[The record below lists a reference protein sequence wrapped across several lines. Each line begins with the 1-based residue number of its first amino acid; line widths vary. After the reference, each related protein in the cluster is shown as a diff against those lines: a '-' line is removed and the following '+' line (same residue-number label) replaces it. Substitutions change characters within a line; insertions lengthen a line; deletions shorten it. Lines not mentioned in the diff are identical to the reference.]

1 MRRDG
6 GHFAEQHAEC
16 LLWRAGEPPGLCHL
30 IETRQLFDRL
40 ASLLVFGPESAS
52 EHAQSR
58 QDIDLYSC
66 NSAWVAEMKPL
77 ARVRIVMWEGAS
89 LWIVDAAQA
98 RQGETGRADFHSH
111 HAIQISLA
119 LGGWFRLDTQDT
131 HVSGDAAAVA
141 ADTKHVIDAEGLT
154 GIVFIEPESEAGRAI
169 TRRLFGDRELVA
181 VKSHIIDDLRER
193 MAAAYKTTVKDDR
206 ALVLLGRE
214 LVSTLSAGAVAND
227 ADPRIRKVIA
237 WAAEQIDQPIGL
249 SDALAVGGLSASRLR
264 HLFVEQTGLPFKT
277 YLLWLRLT
285 RAVEVVAG
293 GASLTQA
300 AHEAGFSDSAH
311 FSRTFRRMF
320 GVPPAALRIV

>member
-1 MRRDG
+1 M
-6 GHFAEQHAEC
+6 E
-16 LLWRAGEPPGLCHL
+16 
-30 IETRQLFDRL
+30 
-40 ASLLVFGPESAS
+40 
-52 EHAQSR
+52 
-58 QDIDLYSC
+58 
-66 NSAWVAEMKPL
+66 PL

-98 RQGETGRADFHSH
+98 RIGETERADFHAH

-119 LGGWFRLDTQDT
+119 LGGWFQLDTQDA
-131 HVSGDAAAVA
+131 HIRSEVAAVA
-141 ADTKHVIDAEGLT
+141 ADTKHVINAEGLT
-154 GIVFIEPESEAGRAI
+154 GIVFIEPESAAGRAI
-169 TRRLFGDRELVA
+169 ARRLFADRELV
-181 VKSHIIDDLRER
+181 VVENEIIGDLRER
-193 MAAAYKTTVKDDR
+193 LATASTAQDDH
-206 ALVLLGRE
+206 ALIALGRE
-214 LVSTLSAGAVAND
+214 LVSTLSAGAVTND

-237 WAAEQIDQPIGL
+237 WAAKQIDQPISL

-285 RAVEVVAG
+285 RAVEVVAR

>member
-1 MRRDG
+1 
-6 GHFAEQHAEC
+6 
-16 LLWRAGEPPGLCHL
+16 
-30 IETRQLFDRL
+30 
-40 ASLLVFGPESAS
+40 
-52 EHAQSR
+52 
-58 QDIDLYSC
+58 
-66 NSAWVAEMKPL
+66 
-77 ARVRIVMWEGAS
+77 MWEGAS
-89 LWIVDAAQA
+89 LWIIDAAPA
-98 RQGETGRADFHSH
+98 KPGETERADFHAH

-119 LGGWFRLDTQDT
+119 LGGWFRLDTQDA
-131 HVSGDAAAVA
+131 HVRSEVAAVA

-169 TRRLFGDRELVA
+169 TRRLFAERELVA
-181 VKSHIIDDLRER
+181 VETKIIGNFRER
-193 MAAAYKTTVKDDR
+193 LAAASTAKDDH
-206 ALVLLGRE
+206 ALVALGRE
-214 LVSTLSAGAVAND
+214 LVSILSAGAVAND

-237 WAAEQIDQPIGL
+237 WAAEQIDQPISL
-249 SDALAVGGLSASRLR
+249 SDAIAVGGLSASRLR